1 MNFQIKIECYF
12 LEYTSEERSAPVH
25 EVSGS
30 KCLPEMGIRISFSLK
45 LFSLFYIPKWYLY
58 IYTLEHIYT
67 LTDADKGKTND
78 DTCRTTNSK
87 RIKIRIPF
95 QE

>member
-58 IYTLEHIYT
+58 IHTNGNIYA
-67 LTDADKGKTND
+67 LTDADKEKNND
-78 DTCRTTNSK
+78 DKFR
-87 RIKIRIPF
+87 RRIPKIPN
-95 QE
+95 